1 MVRIDISGLNE
12 LNRRLKEAP
21 EKVKRQAGEAIEF
34 AAKGYVTKAKQ
45 SASSQFG
52 DKGNLAGGIQWVKN
66 SPLQATVTSNAFYSA
81 YFEWGTITHV
91 SVPAELK
98 EYAIQFKGKGIRKTG
113 GIIPRPFFFQHQPVI
128 EKQLIQDLTDIVD
141 GI

>member
-1 MVRIDISGLNE
+1 MVRINVKGLTD
-12 LNRRLKEAP
+12 LSKRLKEAP
-21 EKVKRQAGEAIEF
+21 EKVKRQAGEAVGF
-34 AAKGYVTKAKQ
+34 AAKTYATKAKQ
-45 SASSQFG
+45 SATAQFG
-52 DKGNLAGGIQWVKN
+52 DKGGLLGGITFNQP
-66 SPLQATVTSNAFYSA
+66 SPLLANVTSNAFYSA